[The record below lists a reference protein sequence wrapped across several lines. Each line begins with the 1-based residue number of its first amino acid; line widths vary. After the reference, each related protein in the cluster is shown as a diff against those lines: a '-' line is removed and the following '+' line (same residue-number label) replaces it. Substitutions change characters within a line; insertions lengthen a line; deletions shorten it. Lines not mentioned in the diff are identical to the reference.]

1 MDKVELEIKQ
11 DENTIND
18 IAEKLELLSSTN
30 MVTKE
35 ELLRNIVA
43 KDVIKNKMTT
53 VAGQMFI
60 EYEKELD
67 NSNQIIK
74 GYEDYI
80 GDKKI
85 ENDIL
90 DKVCGENVKEIC
102 FEKDEVNKKY
112 SIIRFLK
119 ILNNN
124 KREMLSN
131 KYLLL

>member
-1 MDKVELEIKQ
+1 MDKIEQEIKR
-11 DENTIND
+11 DDDTVYE
-18 IAEKLELLSSTN
+18 IAEKLELVSNTN

-35 ELLRNIVA
+35 ELLQKFIA
-43 KDVIKNKMTT
+43 KDVIKNKMIN

-80 GDKKI
+80 GDDKI
-85 ENDIL
+85 RNDIF
-90 DKVCGENVKEIC
+90 DKVCEDKVKDIC
-102 FEKDEVNKKY
+102 SEKDEVYKNN
-112 SIIRFLK
+112 SNNRFIK

-124 KREMLSN
+124 KRELQSN
-131 KYLLL
+131 K

>member
-1 MDKVELEIKQ
+1 MDKIEQEIKQ

-18 IAEKLELLSSTN
+18 IAEKLELVSNTN

-35 ELLRNIVA
+35 ELLQKFVA
-43 KDVIKNKMTT
+43 KDVIKNKMIN

-74 GYEDYI
+74 GYENYI
-80 GDKKI
+80 GDDKI
-85 ENDIL
+85 RNDIL
-90 DKVCGENVKEIC
+90 EKVCVDSI
-102 FEKDEVNKKY
+102 KDDCSERDQVYKNN
-112 SIIRFLK
+112 SFNRFIK

-124 KREMLSN
+124 KREMLSDR
-131 KYLLL
+131 

>member
-1 MDKVELEIKQ
+1 MDKIEQAITQKEDTVI
-11 DENTIND
+11 D
-18 IAEKLELLSSTN
+18 IAVKLKLVSNTN

-35 ELLRNIVA
+35 ELLQKFIA
-43 KDVIKNKMTT
+43 KDVIKNKMIN

-80 GDKKI
+80 GDDKVRK
-85 ENDIL
+85 DIL
-90 DKVCGENVKEIC
+90 DKVCGDNTKEVC
-102 FEKDEVNKKY
+102 SEKDEVYKNN
-112 SIIRFLK
+112 SINRFIK

-131 KYLLL
+131 K

>member
-1 MDKVELEIKQ
+1 MDKIELEIKQ

-18 IAEKLELLSSTN
+18 IAEKLELISNTN
-30 MVTKE
+30 MATKD
-35 ELLRNIVA
+35 ELLQKFVA
-43 KDVIKNKMTT
+43 KDVIKNKMIN

-80 GDKKI
+80 GDDKI
-85 ENDIL
+85 RKDIL
-90 DKVCGENVKEIC
+90 DKVCCDNVKEIC
-102 FEKDEVNKKY
+102 SEKDEVYKNN
-112 SIIRFLK
+112 SINRFIK

-124 KREMLSN
+124 KREILSDR
-131 KYLLL
+131 

>member
-1 MDKVELEIKQ
+1 MDKIELEIKQ

-18 IAEKLELLSSTN
+18 IAEKLELVSKTN
-30 MVTKE
+30 MVTEE
-35 ELLRNIVA
+35 ELLQKFVA
-43 KDVIKNKMTT
+43 KDVIKNKMIN

-67 NSNQIIK
+67 NCNQIIK

-80 GDKKI
+80 GDDKI
-85 ENDIL
+85 RKDIL
-90 DKVCGENVKEIC
+90 DKVCCDNIKGIC
-102 FEKDEVNKKY
+102 SEKDEVYKNN
-112 SIIRFLK
+112 SINRFIK

-131 KYLLL
+131 K

>member
-1 MDKVELEIKQ
+1 MDKIELEMKQ

-18 IAEKLELLSSTN
+18 IAEKLELISNTN

-35 ELLRNIVA
+35 ELLQKFVA
-43 KDVIKNKMTT
+43 KDVIKNKMIT

-80 GDKKI
+80 GDDKI
-85 ENDIL
+85 RNDIL
-90 DKVCGENVKEIC
+90 DKVCGDNIKEIC
-102 FEKDEVNKKY
+102 PEKDEVYKNK
-112 SIIRFLK
+112 SINRFIK

-131 KYLLL
+131 K

>member
-1 MDKVELEIKQ
+1 MDKIELEIKRDQ
-11 DENTIND
+11 NTIND
-18 IAEKLELLSSTN
+18 IAEKLELVSNTN

-35 ELLRNIVA
+35 ELLQKFVA
-43 KDVIKNKMTT
+43 KDVIKNKMIT

-67 NSNQIIK
+67 NSSQIIK

-80 GDKKI
+80 GDNKI
-85 ENDIL
+85 RNDIL
-90 DKVCGENVKEIC
+90 DKVCGDNVNEIC
-102 FEKDEVNKKY
+102 SERDEVYKNN
-112 SIIRFLK
+112 SINRFIK

-131 KYLLL
+131 K